1 MKDVIF
7 LAGNTI
13 LIWHE
18 NDCER
23 LMAKTIKATEN
34 LFESFG
40 VSSATARNLQIR
52 SSLMIELEK
61 FIRSRSMTQVEAAK
75 YFGSRI
81 GSSRCKCG
89 RTIDSGGRSRSL
101 FKVFCRYFSWLVK
114 RSTRKT
120 S

>member
-1 MKDVIF
+1 M
-7 LAGNTI
+7 T
-13 LIWHE
+13 WHE

-61 FIRSRSMTQVEAAK
+61 FIRSRGMTQVEAAK
-75 YFGSRI
+75 YFNVSQPYISDLISGRI
-81 GSSRCKCG
+81 DRVS
-89 RTIDSGGRSRSL
+89 IDKLITLLDRAGQSVNISVRRSRNGA
-101 FKVFCRYFSWLVK
+101 
-114 RSTRKT
+114 RSARPTQ
-120 S
+120 